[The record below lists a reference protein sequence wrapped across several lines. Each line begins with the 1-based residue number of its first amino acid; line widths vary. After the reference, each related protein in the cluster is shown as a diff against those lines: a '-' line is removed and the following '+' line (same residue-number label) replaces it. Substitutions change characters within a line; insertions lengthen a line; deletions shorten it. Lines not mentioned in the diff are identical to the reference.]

1 MIHVV
6 IVDNPFDRRQRRE
19 FYVPFE
25 KGKTVK
31 DYHKETGEKVYAVNG
46 LPCTADTAPVDGQEI
61 IIMPYV
67 SGGSFKKIFGWVAA
81 IGITVL
87 SAGVGAGI
95 IGASTMSVWARLGI
109 TMALSYIGN
118 GIMSKLSPKPKVD
131 KSNTEQSN
139 TYGWGE
145 PQSITSQGY
154 PLPLLYG
161 RMKTAGIMLQRHV
174 ISNGSKQYLNILYC
188 LAEGQIDS
196 IENIQLNDN
205 PIENYSD
212 MQLEKRYGTNT
223 QSVISN
229 FNDSYADTP
238 LAYELKPER
247 GWYTVKLSG
256 NTAQAVELTIAFPS
270 GLYYSNDKGGTDTTS
285 VRIAAQIR
293 KVGTDTWCDLPI
305 PNENQDNGSEKSL
318 RKQWRRMS
326 KNGETISWSDWY
338 REKTTVRDE
347 GIIRYNQN
355 NAFYRTYGF
364 YDLPPAQYE
373 VRMRCIS
380 KDGTSIRYA
389 NKVQWSAVTQV
400 IYDDF
405 THPGKALLGVRA
417 LATDQ
422 LSGNDPQMTCEIV
435 RSKVQVWNPLTE
447 SYEEQPANNPA
458 WAAYDLVHR
467 CTKVDTVSGGT
478 SYVVEGVSKDNMD
491 YYSFKA
497 WADSCSKAKIEFNY
511 LYDSAMTLWDALE
524 YPCRVGHGA
533 VMVAGTKFTCVYDY
547 ASEPVQLFTVANVKK
562 DSLSTEYQSTDSRA
576 NAIEV
581 SFINKDKN
589 YERDVLTVYSDTY
602 DDDDT
607 TRQPTQIELMGCT
620 SAQQAYKYGK
630 YYLRS
635 NKYEI
640 RTVSFEAY
648 VDAIACSIGD
658 VILVQTDAVSWGIGG
673 RIKAIE
679 ANALTLDQE
688 PDSTYTTLLIR
699 DSSTDKIYTTSVS
712 AIDGDKVTVDS
723 TSGASVGA
731 VYALGTTGNKARK
744 FKVLTIEKGLQEQ
757 TRTIT
762 GVEYYD
768 ELYNSDGDVLPE
780 IEKYDSKVPAP
791 RNLVLTTESYVESD
805 GTLTNLIHCAWVNP
819 RQYTKIIM
827 EVSPDGGNT
836 WSYETEFSLGESSY
850 SFQGLSLCTYG
861 VRIYSIND
869 VGKESEKVTNY
880 ILTDGKDN
888 PPPDIVSIST
898 EQLSSGIRR
907 FWWDFTYPYPNDIAG
922 FRLKYTQGKELNWG
936 TGIPVQEGL
945 VTQQP
950 YETQVIRQG
959 SHAIMIK
966 AVDNGGNES
975 ENFAYTLLDVGDL
988 IQENVLWHE
997 NFKTNDW
1004 ENLTHTGTILSDG
1017 YIHPVNTTNM
1027 WSNGNGYKWKSA
1039 AECQWKPLFKQI
1051 NAIASFTAPAAGQF
1065 WLDIDVDG
1073 PAVISYRKALNAALR
1088 DDTNENNA
1096 IWSDDEM
1103 EDSMWNNE
1111 ASMWIPYSDK
1121 INVKAGDMIEINI
1134 DSANSQ
1140 NNETAIK
1147 SMDAYVDVPDLFKHF
1162 EDIVIPASGLMLPI
1176 GIADYHTTAVRL
1188 DSVTDSMATMVKF
1201 ISRTPCVIQLLDST
1215 GKAVSGTADITWQG
1229 YRKELL

>member
-1 MIHVV
+1 MIHVI
-6 IVDNPFDRRQRRE
+6 IVDNPFDRRQRRDY
-19 FYVPFE
+19 FVPFE
-25 KGKTVK
+25 CGKKVS
-31 DYHKETGEKVYAVNG
+31 DYHKEVGEKVYAIDG
-46 LPCTADTAPVDGQEI
+46 IPCTANTVPFDGQEVVV
-61 IIMPYV
+61 MPYV
-67 SGGSFKKIFGWVAA
+67 AGGSFKKVFGWVAA

-118 GIMSKLSPKPKVD
+118 GIMSKLTPKPKVD

-174 ISNGSKQYLNILYC
+174 ISNGQKQYLNILYC
-188 LAEGQIDS
+188 LAEGPVDA

-205 PIENYSD
+205 PITNYSD
-212 MQLEKRYGTNT
+212 VQVEKRYGTNT
-223 QSVISN
+223 QTVISN
-229 FNDSYADTP
+229 FNDSYSDTP

-247 GWYTVKLSG
+247 GWYTVKLDG
-256 NTAQAVELTIAFPS
+256 NMAQAVELTIAFPA
-270 GLYYSNDKGGTDTTS
+270 GLYYNNDKGGTDATS
-285 VRIAAQIR
+285 VRIVAQIR
-293 KVGTDTWCDLPI
+293 KVGTDTWYDLPI

-318 RKQWRRMS
+318 RKQWRRAS
-326 KNGETISWSDWY
+326 NNGKTISWTDWY
-338 REKTTVRDE
+338 RQTTTVRDE

-364 YDLPPAQYE
+364 YDLTPAQYE
-373 VRMRCIS
+373 VRMRCVS
-380 KDGTSIRYA
+380 KDGTSIRYV

-405 THPGKALLGVRA
+405 IHPGKALLGIRA

-422 LSGNDPQMTCEIV
+422 LSGNDPQMTCEVV
-435 RSKVQVWNPLTE
+435 RNKVQVWNPLT
-447 SYEEQPANNPA
+447 SAYEEQPANNPA

-478 SYVVEGVSKDNMD
+478 SYVVDGVSKDNMD
-491 YYSFKA
+491 YYAFKA
-497 WADSCSKAKIEFNY
+497 WADACNKAKIEFNY
-511 LYDSAMTLWDALE
+511 LYDAAMTLWDALE

-576 NAIEV
+576 NAIEI

-589 YERDVLTVYSDTY
+589 YERDVLTVYGDSY
-602 DDDDT
+602 DDDET
-607 TRQPTQIELMGCT
+607 TQQPTQIELMGCT

-658 VILVQTDAVSWGIGG
+658 VILVQTDAVSWGLGG
-673 RIKAIE
+673 RIKAVE
-679 ANALTLDQE
+679 GTVLTLDQV
-688 PDSTYTTLLIR
+688 PDAEYTTILIR
-699 DSSTDKIYTTSVS
+699 DNATDKIYTT
-712 AIDGDKVTVDS
+712 ALTATDGTKVTVES
-723 TSGASVGA
+723 TNGASAGA
-731 VYALGTTGNKARK
+731 VYALGKTGNKARK
-744 FKVLTIEKGLQEQ
+744 FKVLTIDKGMQEQ

-762 GVEYYD
+762 AVEYYD
-768 ELYNSDGDVLPE
+768 ELYDSDGDVLPT
-780 IEKYDSKVPAP
+780 IEEYDSDVPTP
-791 RNLVLTTESYVESD
+791 KNLVLTTESYVEAD

-819 RQYTKIIM
+819 RQYARVKM
-827 EVSPDGGNT
+827 EVSADGGNT
-836 WSYETEFSLGESSY
+836 WSYETEFKLGESSY
-850 SFQGLSLCTYG
+850 TFKGLSLCTYG
-861 VRIYSIND
+861 VRIYSTND
-869 VGKESEKVTNY
+869 IGRESSKVTNY

-907 FWWDFTYPYPNDIAG
+907 FWWDFTYPYPNDISG

-936 TGIPVQEGL
+936 TGIPVQDGL

-950 YETQVIRQG
+950 YETQAIRQG

-975 ENFAYTLLDVGDL
+975 KNFAYALLDVGDL
-988 IQENVLWHE
+988 IQENVIWHKDFKE
-997 NFKTNDW
+997 NSWSGLN
-1004 ENLTHTGTILSDG
+1004 HTGTVLSDG
-1017 YIHPVNTTNM
+1017 NIHPVNTTNM
-1027 WSNGNGYKWKSA
+1027 WSDANDYKWISDGSL
-1039 AECQWKPLFKQI
+1039 QWKSSFKQM
-1051 NAIASFTAPAAGQF
+1051 NAKAGFTAPVSGQF
-1065 WLDIDVDG
+1065 WLNVKLDG
-1073 PAVISYRKALNAALR
+1073 PALISYRKALNASAWNDTEDNNGFWP
-1088 DDTNENNA
+1088 DD
-1096 IWSDDEM
+1096 M
-1103 EDSMWNNE
+1103 EQSQWNNE
-1111 ASMWIPYSDK
+1111 ASMWIPYSDRV
-1121 INVKAGDMIEINI
+1121 NVKAGDMLEVNI
-1134 DSANSQ
+1134 DSSNGKNAQ
-1140 NNETAIK
+1140 TIIK

-1162 EDIVIPASGLMLPI
+1162 EDIFIPVDGITLPI

-1188 DSVTDSMATMVKF
+1188 DSVTDSTATMVKV
-1201 ISRTPCVIQLLDST
+1201 ISRTPCVVQLLDST